1 MQKQVYT
8 LVVEFSIQGDLAYL
22 SHQETLKMF
31 QRGLVRASIPLTFS
45 MGFNPHP
52 RLSIPFPRSVGT
64 QSRQDRLCAVIE
76 LPEGACERDEIL
88 QIQSQLPEGCTILDV
103 QKLEGK
109 CIFYP
114 QGVRYT
120 FHLKSPF
127 DIQFRE
133 HLVHCQQQV
142 REKRE
147 INIQRYWAKKKR
159 YKMFDISPCL
169 QELSFIDNQID
180 VVCVVDQSGTVRVDE
195 LMPWLNITL
204 EELAQ
209 PVSRTEIRWSQN

>member
-1 MQKQVYT
+1 MQKQIYT
-8 LVVEFSIQGDLAYL
+8 LVVDFSIQGDLAYL

-31 QRGLVRASIPLTFS
+31 QRGLVRASVPLAFS

-52 RLSIPFPRSVGT
+52 RLSIPFPRSVGA
-64 QSRQDRLCAVIE
+64 QSQQDRLCAVIE
-76 LPEGACERDEIL
+76 SSEESCERDEIL

-120 FHLKSPF
+120 FHMGSPF
-127 DIQFRE
+127 DVQFRE

-142 REKRE
+142 QEKRE

-159 YKMFDISPCL
+159 YKTFDMSPCL
-169 QELSFIDNQID
+169 KELSFTDNQINA
-180 VVCVVDQSGTVRVDE
+180 VCVVSESGSVRVDE
-195 LMPWLNITL
+195 LMQWLNITL

-209 PVSRTEIRWSQN
+209 PVNRTEICWSQN